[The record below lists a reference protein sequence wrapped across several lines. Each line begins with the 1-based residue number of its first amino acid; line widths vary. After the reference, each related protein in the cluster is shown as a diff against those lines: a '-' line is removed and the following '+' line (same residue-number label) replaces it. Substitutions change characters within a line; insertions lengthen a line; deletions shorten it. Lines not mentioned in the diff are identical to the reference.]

1 MRNYLDPYVHIAK
14 HRMINVTLFSIEL
27 NTFYLAI
34 LPMYYPESL
43 NLITVFGS
51 FIIETDP
58 VIQLLAGKKHIC
70 ANLIKKMVV
79 FVAAGRF

>member
-1 MRNYLDPYVHIAK
+1 MLH
-14 HRMINVTLFSIEL
+14 FCSIEL

-70 ANLIKKMVV
+70 ANLIKKELVV

>member
-14 HRMINVTLFSIEL
+14 HRMINVTLLFNRVEH
-27 NTFYLAI
+27 I
-34 LPMYYPESL
+34 LFGYYSCIIPKSL

-70 ANLIKKMVV
+70 ANLIKKNW
-79 FVAAGRF
+79 